1 MNRIDKLF
9 NNKKNGILSI
19 YFTAGYPSKDSVLPM
34 IKALSNNGVDMI
46 ELGMPFS
53 DPMADG
59 PVIQAASTHAIKN
72 GMGLPLLLE
81 TLQDLRKITEIPVLL
96 MGYLNPVLHYG
107 MDKFIAKC
115 QEIGID
121 GIILPD
127 LPMAEYQLRYK
138 EKFEKANL
146 HNIFLI
152 SPQTSDERIHEI
164 DNNSSGFIYMVS
176 SSSITGRKAGMNDA
190 QLEYFNRIKKLNL
203 KNPRMIGFGIS
214 DHKTFQT
221 ACQYASGAIIGT
233 AYVKSVT
240 NPTTIEQD
248 TKSFIENIL

>member
-1 MNRIDKLF
+1 MNRIDTLF

-19 YFTAGYPSKDSVLPM
+19 YFTAGYPSKDSVLDI
-34 IKALSNNGVDMI
+34 IKALDQNGVDMI

-59 PVIQAASTHAIKN
+59 PVIQDASTKAIKN

-81 TLQDLRKITEIPVLL
+81 NLKDLRKITQMPILL
-96 MGYLNPVLHYG
+96 MGYLNPILHYG
-107 MDKFIAKC
+107 MDNFITKC
-115 QEIGID
+115 NEIGID

-138 EKFEKANL
+138 EKFQKANI

-152 SPQTSDERIHEI
+152 SPQTSDERIREI
-164 DNNSSGFIYMVS
+164 DANSSGFIYMVS
-176 SSSITGRKAGMNDA
+176 SSSITGRKAGMNNA
-190 QLEYFNRIKKLNL
+190 QLDYFNRIKNLNL

-214 DHKTFQT
+214 DKKTFQT
-221 ACQYASGAIIGT
+221 ACEYASGAIIGT
-233 AYVKSVT
+233 AYVKSAT
-240 NPTTIEQD
+240 NPETIYQD
-248 TKSFIENIL
+248 TENFIKNIL